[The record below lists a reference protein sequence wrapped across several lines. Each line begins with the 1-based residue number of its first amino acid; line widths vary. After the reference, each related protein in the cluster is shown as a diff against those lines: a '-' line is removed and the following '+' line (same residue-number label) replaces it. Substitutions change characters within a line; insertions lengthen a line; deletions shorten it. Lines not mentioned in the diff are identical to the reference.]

1 MTLLIAGC
9 GFVGERAADLLHAA
23 GHTVIGLTQAMG
35 RFGSALRA
43 AGKDVEAITQQLTGV
58 LGGLDTAFITT
69 AEALIAVMAIHILQ
83 TLVRRADEQLL
94 DDVRKAAF
102 DAIVTRVRIARQ
114 EG

>member
-1 MTLLIAGC
+1 MAFDTRIARSATVSLTAPPGHRDRADP
-9 GFVGERAADLLHAA
+9 GAGVGVSGSPRPRIAFFFNAQAHQLLH
-23 GHTVIGLTQAMG
+23 G
-35 RFGSALRA
+35 
-43 AGKDVEAITQQLTGV
+43 
-58 LGGLDTAFITT
+58 ITT